1 MRPQWERSEVMAGSD
16 LSDHLLTLKPPSE
29 LCNLLHWGA
38 LFTTSMALLAT
49 TFSLFCL
56 KPEGGSSARPDVCC
70 HPVLCP
76 VEMVTT
82 RERHPSPL
90 QEH

>member
-1 MRPQWERSEVMAGSD
+1 MRPQWERNEVVAGSYP
-16 LSDHLLTLKPPSE
+16 SDHLLTLKPPSE

-38 LFTTSMALLAT
+38 LFTTSMAFLA

-56 KPEGGSSARPDVCC
+56 KPGGCNSARPDVCC
-70 HPVLCP
+70 HPVHCP
-76 VEMVTT
+76 VEMVTM
-82 RERHPSPL
+82 RERRPSPL